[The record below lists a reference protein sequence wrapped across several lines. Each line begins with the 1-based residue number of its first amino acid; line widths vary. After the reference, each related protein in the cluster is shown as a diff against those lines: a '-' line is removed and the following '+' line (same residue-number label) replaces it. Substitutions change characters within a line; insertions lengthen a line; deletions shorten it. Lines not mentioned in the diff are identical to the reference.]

1 MKPMKAKSWLRPLK
15 RRLGAGLQPE
25 SCIAHPD
32 PRQQEFFFGLLREC
46 LDNGTVSDEMRREE
60 MRRNHVRHDALELL
74 ERAAPPGP

>member
-25 SCIAHPD
+25 SYIAHPD
-32 PRQQEFFFGLLREC
+32 PRQEEFFFGLLREC